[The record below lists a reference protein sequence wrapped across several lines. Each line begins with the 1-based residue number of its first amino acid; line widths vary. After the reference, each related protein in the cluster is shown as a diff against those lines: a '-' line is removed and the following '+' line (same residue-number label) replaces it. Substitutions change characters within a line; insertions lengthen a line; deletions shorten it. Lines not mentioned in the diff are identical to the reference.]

1 MYFTGTLS
9 TLFLL
14 YTTAFTLVLP
24 VFNPIAAVAGG
35 FNISLLDD
43 PTKPTF
49 VGFEETG
56 LRFAAQSHSVNPAVA
71 GLHNKR

>member
-1 MYFTGTLS
+1 MYFVPTLL

-24 VFNPIAAVAGG
+24 VFNPGAAVAGG
-35 FNISLLDD
+35 FNISLLED
-43 PTKPTF
+43 PNKPSI

-56 LRFAAQSHSVNPAVA
+56 LHFAAQHANSAVS
-71 GLHNKR
+71 GLHNRI